1 MKIRDKEQKD
11 IMKESVYNHLE
22 KLVSLKLSWTN
33 QMLSLHHGVWKNVV
47 GLPLD
52 EQRTRDVCDVFIL
65 DEIDGQIPI
74 KILPKSWKFSNEYTI
89 DGYIDQNKITLKS
102 IP

>member
-1 MKIRDKEQKD
+1 MKIRDKEQKE

-47 GLPLD
+47 
-52 EQRTRDVCDVFIL
+52 
-65 DEIDGQIPI
+65 
-74 KILPKSWKFSNEYTI
+74 
-89 DGYIDQNKITLKS
+89 
-102 IP
+102 